1 LDAPATDVVGL
12 CRELIQLPSVGER
25 DGETAVIA
33 HLQRSLTAAGVGAV
47 EIVEPAPGRPSLLY
61 TLRGRRDGPT
71 LLLNGHADTV
81 ADGSGWSWPPYGAEC
96 DGDRIYGLGASD
108 MKGGVAA
115 IVCAAREVAAAGGPD
130 AGTLVL
136 AVTADEDA
144 GMEWGV
150 PWLLA
155 HGHLDADAAIV
166 AEAAGTTTDFEA
178 LALACRGYGYVE
190 IEVSAPGRA
199 HASRYTRA
207 EPHAVAIAADL
218 VGAIEREFRPT
229 PCEHPLYP
237 GGPTVVAGYE
247 FHGGDAL
254 GRLAE
259 HARFSV
265 GVRLLPGGDRAT
277 LMAELTGFV
286 RARAAGA
293 EVTVAPVAVSPFAEG
308 MELAAEHP
316 LARLASAAVLAAGY
330 PPPAIGG
337 MSGFSE
343 AAFLAAH
350 GIPTLPALGPGRSA
364 LAHGPDEWVG
374 ASSLHGAVTV
384 YRELI
389 AAILCEGSPI
399 TTRRGRDARG

>member
-1 LDAPATDVVGL
+1 MGAPATDVVGL
-12 CRELIQLPSVGER
+12 CRDLVRLPSVGDR

-33 HLQRSLTAAGVGAV
+33 HLKALLSATRTGRL

-81 ADGSGWSWPPYGAEC
+81 VDAPGWSWDPYGADR

-115 IVCAAREVAAAGGPD
+115 IVGTTLEVAAAGGPD
-130 AGTLVL
+130 AGTLLL

-155 HGHLDADAAIV
+155 NGYLDADAAIV
-166 AEAAGTTTDFEA
+166 AEASGAAADFERLP
-178 LALACRGYGYVE
+178 LASRGYGYVE
-190 IEVSAPGRA
+190 IEISAPGRA
-199 HASRYTRA
+199 HASRYTPC

-218 VGAIEREFRPT
+218 IAAIEREFRPT
-229 PCEHPLYP
+229 PGEHPLYP

-247 FHGGDAL
+247 FHGGEAL

-259 HARFSV
+259 HVRFSV
-265 GVRLLPGGDRAT
+265 GVRLLPGGDRVT
-277 LMAELTGFV
+277 LMDELTQFV
-286 RARAAGA
+286 GARVAGA
-293 EVTVAPVAVSPFAEG
+293 EVTIAPVAVSPFAEG
-308 MELAAEHP
+308 MELGSDHA
-316 LARLASAAVLAAGY
+316 LARLASAAVQSAGY
-330 PPPAIGG
+330 PAPVIAG

-343 AAFLAAH
+343 GAFLASH
-350 GIPTLPALGPGRSA
+350 GIPTLPALGPGRSP
-364 LAHGPDEWVG
+364 LAHGPDEWVSV
-374 ASSLHGAVTV
+374 SSLRAAVSI
-384 YRELI
+384 YRELV
-389 AAILCEGSPI
+389 AAILREASPI
-399 TTRRGRDARG
+399 AVRDV

>member
-1 LDAPATDVVGL
+1 MGAPAEDVVGL
-12 CRELIQLPSVGER
+12 CRDLIRLPSVGDR
-25 DGETAVIA
+25 DGETAVIG
-33 HLQRSLTAAGVGAV
+33 HLEPLLSATGTGRL

-81 ADGSGWSWPPYGAEC
+81 VDAPGWSRDPYGAER
-96 DGDRIYGLGASD
+96 DRDRIYGLGASD

-115 IVCAAREVAAAGGPD
+115 IVATTLEVAAAGGPD

-155 HGHLDADAAIV
+155 NGHLDADAAIV
-166 AEAAGTTTDFEA
+166 AEASGGAADFER
-178 LALACRGYGYVE
+178 LALASRGYGYVE

-199 HASRYTRA
+199 HASRYTPG
-207 EPHAVAIAADL
+207 EPHAVAIAAGL
-218 VGAIEREFRPT
+218 IAAIEREFRPT
-229 PCEHPLYP
+229 PREHPLYP

-247 FHGGDAL
+247 FHGGEAL

-265 GVRLLPGGDRAT
+265 GVRLLPGGDPVT
-277 LMAELTGFV
+277 LLDELAEFV
-286 RARAAGA
+286 GARVTRA
-293 EVTVAPVAVSPFAEG
+293 EVTITPVAVSPFADG
-308 MELAAEHP
+308 MELGSDHP
-316 LARLASAAVLAAGY
+316 LARLASAAVQSAGY
-330 PPPAIGG
+330 PAPAIAG

-343 AAFLAAH
+343 GAFLAAH
-350 GIPTLPALGPGRSA
+350 GIPTLPALGPGRSP
-364 LAHGPDEWVG
+364 LAHGPDEWVSV
-374 ASSLHGAVTV
+374 SSLRAAVSI
-384 YRELI
+384 YRRLV
-389 AAILCEGSPI
+389 AAILREGSPI
-399 TTRRGRDARG
+399 AARV